1 MVFDHI
7 FPGLLDISV
16 RTRGQPNFRN
26 RIVDLLEFVLL
37 PDIYLRVRLP
47 RVRTKIRYV
56 SCDIC
61 TRPKEDED
69 SSRDYEIYFTLRMFM
84 N

>member
-7 FPGLLDISV
+7 CPGLLDISV

-26 RIVDLLEFVLL
+26 RTVDLLEFVLL

-56 SCDIC
+56 RSGVIY
-61 TRPKEDED
+61 DEAKRMKIAVGIMK
-69 SSRDYEIYFTLRMFM
+69 SILRSGCL
-84 N
+84 